1 MYFRKVLHEVNMV
14 KEKAVRVQTFTLESQ
29 EMSIQLFHRKS
40 CKGLHGVMKSQL
52 STHHLST
59 VYLLLTHQN
68 TFPFPFLLFS

>member
-1 MYFRKVLHEVNMV
+1 MHFRKVLHEVNMV

-40 CKGLHGVMKSQL
+40 SKGLHGVMKSQL